1 MAFDF
6 MNMFAPGGTPSGLDA
21 LLSADQRKLMGRNA
35 NLSAAA
41 ALLAASG
48 PSRQRVG
55 LGQALGSA
63 LQAGQQGYQQAR
75 AGSLQE
81 MLLGEKM
88 REGQTARTRQA
99 DIERIIGTGIRPA
112 VAGMPAQMV
121 EEEGRFLGETPAV
134 AARPAGFDIQAIAPQ
149 LMVQGP
155 EGRKAFGD
163 LLAAQKTLM
172 GDTFSL
178 AEGAK
183 QFQRDPITGVVTE
196 IAAGAPKREAVPA
209 DIQAYNLA
217 KDQGFKGSFV
227 EFKNSLTAPP
237 SDIQAYNLAKSEGFA
252 GSFVDFKNS
261 LTAPPSDIQG
271 FNLAKQ
277 QGYKGNFIQY
287 QNAVRPPSST
297 TINMPGEGER
307 KAAVLANRLNFSVG
321 QMNSAISTDPSAAMP
336 KTSSEVAR
344 FLTKTEFLPNA
355 LNSEQRQIVEAAQ
368 MDVLDA
374 ALTLGTGAAYT
385 IPQLESYRKSYF
397 PQIGDSKETVK
408 SKQDRLMNLLKSA
421 ELASGRAADQISA
434 PIPKPVDFSKQQT
447 PQGVPKF
454 DPEKETRYQE
464 WLKSQRGR

>member
-1 MAFDF
+1 MALEFNLGNLF
-6 MNMFAPGGTPSGLDA
+6 GSNTTTGLDA
-21 LLSADQRKLMGRNA
+21 LLNADQRRLMNQQG

-81 MLLGEKM
+81 LLLGEKLK
-88 REGQTARTRQA
+88 ESQAAKARQA
-99 DIERIIGTGIRPA
+99 SIEGIINTGIRPA
-112 VAGMPAQMV
+112 TPGMPAQMV

-149 LMVQGP
+149 LMAQGP

-163 LLAAQKTLM
+163 LLAAQKALM
-172 GDTFSL
+172 GETFSL

-196 IAAGAPKREAVPA
+196 VASGAPKREPVPA

-217 KDQGFKGSFV
+217 KEQGFTGSFV
-227 EFKNSLTAPP
+227 EFQNALRPAAT
-237 SDIQAYNLAKSEGFA
+237 
-252 GSFVDFKNS
+252 
-261 LTAPPSDIQG
+261 PSDIQG
-271 FNLAKQ
+271 FNLAKS
-277 QGYKGNFIQY
+277 QGFTGTFVQY
-287 QNAVRPPSST
+287 QNAIRPPSST

-321 QMNSAISTDPSAAMP
+321 QMNQAINTDPSAAMP

-355 LNSEQRQIVEAAQ
+355 LNSQQRQIVEAAQ

-421 ELASGRAADQISA
+421 ELASGRAAEQISA
-434 PIPKPVDFSKQQT
+434 PIPKPVDFSRQQPT
-447 PQGVPKF
+447 QGVPKF
-454 DPEKETRYQE
+454 DPEKEARYQE